1 MERTLGRK
9 NHPATLG
16 SRLGLLMSAVRA
28 LPVFNGELAHCRP
41 TGLDYAEKKAIALER
56 TEVQRQRALGE
67 VSFQRRAF
75 Q

>member
-9 NHPATLG
+9 NRPTTLG
-16 SRLGLLMSAVRA
+16 GRLGMLAGAARSLL
-28 LPVFNGELAHCRP
+28 VFNGELAHCRP
-41 TGLDYAEKKAIALER
+41 TGLDYAEKKAIAAEK
-56 TEVQRQRALGE
+56 TEAQRQRALGE